1 MVDLNIKPETI
12 KLLEEYNEENVCDLR
27 SGRDFLDTN
36 IMTIKLRKWTKQAS
50 SNFKGSYLERDGEN
64 K

>member
-12 KLLEEYNEENVCDLR
+12 KLLEEYNEENVCGLR

-36 IMTIKLRKWTKQAS
+36 IMTYKIKNGQSRLHQILKV
-50 SNFKGSYLERDGEN
+50 LI
-64 K
+64 